1 MKIVLR
7 KEMENIGEVDA
18 VAKVSDGYARN
29 YLLPRGIA
37 VVATPAEL
45 AAAEK
50 RKAKREKKLEA
61 KRSEFEQLAQQIND
75 LELEIPV
82 DAGEGGKL
90 FGSVTT
96 EDIALAVREK
106 SGLDLDKK
114 KIELSENLK
123 MVGEYTVT
131 VKIYKEI
138 SAQLKIKLIAK

>member
-61 KRSEFEQLAQQIND
+61 KRSEFEQLAQQLND

-90 FGSVTT
+90 FGSVTA
-96 EDIALAVREK
+96 EDVALAVREK

-131 VKIYKEI
+131 VKIHKEI

>member
-61 KRSEFEQLAQQIND
+61 KRSEFEQLAQQLND

-90 FGSVTT
+90 FGSVTA
-96 EDIALAVREK
+96 EDVALAVREK